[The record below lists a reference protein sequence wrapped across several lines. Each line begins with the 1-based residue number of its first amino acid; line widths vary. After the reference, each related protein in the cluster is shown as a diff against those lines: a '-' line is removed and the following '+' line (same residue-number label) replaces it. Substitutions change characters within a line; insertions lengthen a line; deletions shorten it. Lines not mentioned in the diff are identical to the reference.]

1 MKFNLYKK
9 YKKFSNYIFILLL
22 LIILVI
28 FISFDNIFISK
39 KLKNINQSTIEAYS
53 NYVNICK
60 SKPTQFYEL
69 NTITGGT
76 YINKINDLTIPNII
90 DPDISDCNYYCDNNN
105 ECDLFTI
112 SGNICK
118 LYNLQDL
125 SSATVN
131 CSTKPLPGQS
141 SYFGEGYI
149 SNKYLEKN
157 TNNINKFTHRDYLL
171 DEANNIITQYT
182 DINSDLRTLES
193 INNPREI
200 ENKRNILQNK
210 YNTLNSKLSNLAQ
223 YLDLSKNMIFSD
235 FVNSIYSIKYNENV
249 NLQNKDISYIDML
262 DVFYNLEN
270 EERNN
275 EERFNREDSY
285 FQNRYLIYMM
295 LLTIMVI
302 TIIILSLYKFVPDLI
317 SDLTMLIYFF
327 GIISLVFILHN
338 YFDI

>member
-9 YKKFSNYIFILLL
+9 YKKFTNYIFILLL

-28 FISFDNIFISK
+28 FIAFDNIFISN

-60 SKPTQFYEL
+60 SQPTQFYEL
-69 NTITGGT
+69 NKIRGGS
-76 YINKINDLTIPNII
+76 IGII
-90 DPDISDCNYYCDNNN
+90 DNNYPSNPINPDISDCNYYCDNRN

-131 CSTKPLPGQS
+131 CNTKPLPGQS
-141 SYFGEGYI
+141 SYLGEGYI

-157 TNNINKFTHRDYLL
+157 TNNINKFTHKDYLL

-182 DINSDLRTLES
+182 NINSDLTTLKS
-193 INNPREI
+193 TNNPSEI
-200 ENKRNILQNK
+200 ESKRNILQNK
-210 YNTLNSKLSNLAQ
+210 YDTLNSKLSNLAQ

-235 FVNSIYSIKYNENV
+235 FVPSIYSIKYNENV

-262 DVFYNLEN
+262 DIFYNLEN

-285 FQNRYLIYMM
+285 FQNRNLIYMM
-295 LLTIMVI
+295 LLTITII
-302 TIIILSLYKFVPDLI
+302 TIIILSLYKLVPNLI
-317 SDLTMLIYFF
+317 SDLTMIIYFF